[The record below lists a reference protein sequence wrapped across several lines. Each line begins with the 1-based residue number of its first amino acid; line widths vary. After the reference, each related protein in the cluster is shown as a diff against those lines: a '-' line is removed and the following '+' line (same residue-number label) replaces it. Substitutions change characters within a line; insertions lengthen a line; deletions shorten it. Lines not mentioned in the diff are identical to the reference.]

1 MEIHP
6 RQVAPH
12 PQVEQVIA
20 GAVVTAVV
28 VEDEEAEEAVVEEV
42 VVVEVDGEAVA
53 VAAVDPPS
61 LPILEANKIPI

>member
-6 RQVAPH
+6 RRVVPH
-12 PQVEQVIA
+12 PQVEQVTA
-20 GAVVTAVV
+20 GAVVAVV